1 MLVHQIR
8 TTVSLER
15 AGNIDEIE
23 LLHQKYH
30 DIYGLRPANNNELII
45 WITDDLA
52 RALQAPSVN
61 QDADTCC
68 AEYWEH
74 ILNTVVGSSSIT
86 TDELCYTLDKM
97 YVSFEAARVKGEL
110 RSH

>member
-8 TTVSLER
+8 TTESHER
-15 AGNIDEIE
+15 NGDEIE
-23 LLHQKYH
+23 LLYQKYH
-30 DIYGLRPANNNELII
+30 DIYGMRPVNNNELII

-61 QDADTCC
+61 EDW
-68 AEYWEH
+68 EY
-74 ILNTVVGSSSIT
+74 ILNTVVGPSSIT

-97 YVSFEAARVKGEL
+97 YVSFEAARVNGGCSSL
-110 RSH
+110 